1 PRTTSA
7 PRSAS
12 PATWPACSCSG
23 SATCRCRLAASGWT
37 TRTPSTSYGTSQ
49 PASRVFACAELI
61 TRPSVAC
68 TERQRTAGEKRDIVA
83 GTYLTAAAALV
94 IAGIVTGVLIVIC
107 LGIHREERRGSLTKQ
122 SDSRMDRGVRR
133 LNGAG
138 SRGYYLRVVSNDDSN
153 YDDDSYDQAA

>member
-1 PRTTSA
+1 M
-7 PRSAS
+7 
-12 PATWPACSCSG
+12 
-23 SATCRCRLAASGWT
+23 
-37 TRTPSTSYGTSQ
+37 
-49 PASRVFACAELI
+49 
-61 TRPSVAC
+61 
-68 TERQRTAGEKRDIVA
+68 A

-94 IAGIVTGVLIVIC
+94 IAGVVIGALIVIC

-138 SRGYYLRVVSNDDSN
+138 SRGYYLRVVPNDDDDSN

>member
-1 PRTTSA
+1 LLISGPRI
-7 PRSAS
+7 
-12 PATWPACSCSG
+12 
-23 SATCRCRLAASGWT
+23 TCTQRK
-37 TRTPSTSYGTSQ
+37 
-49 PASRVFACAELI
+49 
-61 TRPSVAC
+61 
-68 TERQRTAGEKRDIVA
+68 RTAGEKRDIVT
-83 GTYLTAAAALV
+83 GTYLAVAAALV

-138 SRGYYLRVVSNDDSN
+138 SRGYYLRVVPNDDDDSN